1 MCMADT
7 SLRRRASAAHADTY
21 PRLKTL
27 HRGGNSV
34 VYRAQ
39 SPAGGTLVAKRYHIH
54 AMCSRELG
62 AMRREM
68 RLLRLSQ
75 DVPGVVRLLDQHETA
90 LTACMIMEDCDGGD
104 LYNMMRFGDALSAD
118 WVASTVVKPLL
129 RILASLHATSIIHR
143 DIKPEN
149 LLLDARGSLKLA
161 DFGLSIDQR
170 KEIPFLRAG
179 TLDYMAPEVVRG
191 RSTASSQLW
200 EGPETSLAEL
210 EAAGIAPYDEKVD
223 VWAVGVL
230 AYELVVGQAPFF
242 SPSEQRTMENIR
254 AARAPH
260 IPLRLAGTPWADF
273 VATALAPNST
283 ERPSAARLLDH
294 AWLAGEGPEEARD
307 EGIDRPPET
316 LQPPKSREAEAEGK
330 LHAEQPSS
338 PRTPV
343 RRDASARSRPVLHLT
358 ASCQQHSRAAAVSA
372 PPPCHRPTRME
383 RPDCGVLSN
392 TIAPLKGKLTHP
404 SSARTPAHPQHQ
416 ATAMPRRA

>member
-1 MCMADT
+1 MILGLVAKFLHSLILNPDKEKEAGTRMRDKMEPLLPAELSRPRAIDCPHMGNCTKSRASNCFDAAPAASSQVMPYTRGLIPFSTLYSYHVGTMCMADT

-62 AMRREM
+62 AMRREVRLASISSDWHAGAGGHHKGPNTWIDPSRPGPPQM

-90 LTACMIMEDCDGGD
+90 LTACMIMVSRGRGPRPSTRAMPGDGNGVLVPSGLGGARRGPVHAYLYSFVTDRLHARESQEDCDGGD

-170 KEIPFLRAG
+170 EEIPFLRAG
-179 TLDYMAPEVVRG
+179 TLDYMAPEVG
-191 RSTASSQLW
+191 
-200 EGPETSLAEL
+200 
-210 EAAGIAPYDEKVD
+210 
-223 VWAVGVL
+223 
-230 AYELVVGQAPFF
+230 
-242 SPSEQRTMENIR
+242 
-254 AARAPH
+254 
-260 IPLRLAGTPWADF
+260 
-273 VATALAPNST
+273 
-283 ERPSAARLLDH
+283 
-294 AWLAGEGPEEARD
+294 
-307 EGIDRPPET
+307 
-316 LQPPKSREAEAEGK
+316 
-330 LHAEQPSS
+330 
-338 PRTPV
+338 
-343 RRDASARSRPVLHLT
+343 
-358 ASCQQHSRAAAVSA
+358 
-372 PPPCHRPTRME
+372 
-383 RPDCGVLSN
+383 
-392 TIAPLKGKLTHP
+392 
-404 SSARTPAHPQHQ
+404 
-416 ATAMPRRA
+416 